1 MSNHASSE
9 DYLETI
15 LILKNKM
22 PLVRA
27 IDVANEMKFSKP
39 SVSIALKKLK
49 EKGLITVDSQTGNI
63 NFTED
68 GLNIATNVLDKHR
81 VISSFLISLGVSENV
96 ALEDACKLEHDLS
109 EESFSKLKLFY
120 QSYIIKN
127 NSK

>member
-1 MSNHASSE
+1 MNNHASSE

-63 NFTED
+63 NFTKD

>member
-1 MSNHASSE
+1 MKNHASSE

-27 IDVANEMKFSKP
+27 IDIANEMKFSKP
-39 SVSIALKKLK
+39 SVSVALKKLK
-49 EKGLITVDSQTGNI
+49 EKGLITVDTQTGNI
-63 NFTED
+63 NFTQD
-68 GLNIATNVLDKHR
+68 GLEIATNVLDKHH
-81 VISSFLISLGVSENV
+81 VISSFLISWGVTKEV

-120 QSYIIKN
+120 QTKIIKN

>member
-1 MSNHASSE
+1 MNNHASSE

-63 NFTED
+63 NFTKD

-96 ALEDACKLEHDLS
+96 ALEDACKLEQDLS

-120 QSYIIKN
+120 QCYIIEN

>member
-1 MSNHASSE
+1 MNNHASSE

>member
-1 MSNHASSE
+1 MKNHASSE

-27 IDVANEMKFSKP
+27 IDIANEMKFSKP
-39 SVSIALKKLK
+39 SVSVALKKLK
-49 EKGLITVDSQTGNI
+49 EKGLITVDTQTGNI
-63 NFTED
+63 NFTQD
-68 GLNIATNVLDKHR
+68 GLEIATNVLDKHH
-81 VISSFLISLGVSENV
+81 VISSFLISLGVTKEV

-120 QSYIIKN
+120 QTNIMKN

>member
-1 MSNHASSE
+1 MKNHASSE

-27 IDVANEMKFSKP
+27 IDIANEMKFSKP

-49 EKGLITVDSQTGNI
+49 EKGLITVDSNTGNI
-63 NFTED
+63 NFTPN
-68 GLNIATNVLDKHR
+68 GLQIATNVLDKHHI
-81 VISSFLISLGVSENV
+81 ISSFLISLGVNIEV

-120 QSYIIKN
+120 QSN
-127 NSK
+127 LMQNDSK

>member
-1 MSNHASSE
+1 MKNHASSE

-27 IDVANEMKFSKP
+27 IDIANEMKFSKP
-39 SVSIALKKLK
+39 SVSVALKKLK
-49 EKGLITVDSQTGNI
+49 EKGLITVDTQTGNI
-63 NFTED
+63 NFTQD
-68 GLNIATNVLDKHR
+68 GLEIATNVLDKHH
-81 VISSFLISLGVSENV
+81 VISSFLISLGVTKEV

-120 QSYIIKN
+120 QTNIMK
-127 NSK
+127 K